1 MMRKPLGRGLD
12 ALIGDSTFGISSRT
26 ERAGS
31 GADAAAGDESRAN
44 AAGGGAR
51 IATIGVGDIRPG
63 KYQPRIR
70 FDEDSLAEL
79 KRAILTQGIIEPLIV
94 RPIQNIGGDDDGAP
108 HFELIAGE
116 RRLRAARA
124 AGLEAVPAIVRELD
138 DRAALEMSI
147 VENLARE
154 ELNAV
159 EEAIAFAR
167 LAKHFGLSHDEIAA
181 RVGKSR
187 PYVSNACRLLELPPL
202 VIEMIV
208 AGQLSAGQARPLLAL
223 GGDESRISAARRI
236 AAVGISARG
245 AEELATENRQ
255 PKKTSA
261 RARSATDPNLS
272 ALAEG
277 LQRALKRKVR
287 IVKRRRRSPGRI
299 EIEYYDDNDLTAVAE
314 MLLGNSRARMH
325 A

>member
-12 ALIGDSTFGISSRT
+12 ALIGDSPFGDSARSDSRVT
-26 ERAGS
+26 GE
-31 GADAAAGDESRAN
+31 GDEAG
-44 AAGGGAR
+44 AGGGAR
-51 IATIGVGDIRPG
+51 IAMIAVGDIRPG

-70 FDEDSLAEL
+70 FDEDSLEEL

-94 RPIQNIGGDDDGAP
+94 RPVGGDAAGGGP

-124 AGLEAVPAIVRELD
+124 AGLRAVPAIVRELD

-147 VENLARE
+147 VENLVRE

-167 LAKHFGLSHDEIAA
+167 LAKHFAMSHDEIAA

-187 PYVSNACRLLELPPL
+187 PYVSNACRLLELPPI

-223 GGDESRISAARRI
+223 DGAERQLSAARRI

-245 AEELATENRQ
+245 AEELATHSVNRK
-255 PKKTSA
+255 PAKTG
-261 RARSATDPNLS
+261 RGARSANDANVL

-287 IVKRRRRSPGRI
+287 IFKRRGRSPGRI

-314 MLLGNSRARMH
+314 LLLGNSRARMQ